1 MPSIVPTTTRPTAA
15 HDATHARPMVL
26 TYDDPRDDAD
36 NGERGMR
43 INPGENG
50 DFDPHDMD
58 DMLPT
63 TAEMAAY
70 WFAVTLAYIAFIIL
84 AGAVCGFAWAR
95 RGVSITRA
103 FWAAVSTI
111 GG

>member
-1 MPSIVPTTTRPTAA
+1 MPSILPTTTRPTAA
-15 HDATHARPMVL
+15 FDATHARPMVL
-26 TYDDPRDDAD
+26 TYDDARDDAD
-36 NGERGMR
+36 NGE
-43 INPGENG
+43 PGQNG
-50 DFDPHDMD
+50 DFDAHDMD

-95 RGVSITRA
+95 WGASITRA
-103 FWAAVSTI
+103 FWAAVSSI